1 MDIKLASTAFKDGE
15 LIPRKHTCDGQDI
28 SPQLA
33 WDSVP
38 AGTKSLALVCDDPD
52 APRGTWVHWVIFNL
66 PSELREL
73 HEDIPK
79 QRELKNG
86 ARQGVNDFGE
96 IGYGGPCPP
105 ALHRYYFKLY
115 ALDAPLSLVPG
126 ASKAQL
132 LSAVEGHVLAQG
144 QLIGRYKRS

>member
-1 MDIKLASTAFKDGE
+1 M
-15 LIPRKHTCDGQDI
+15 IPRKHTCDGPDV

-33 WDSVP
+33 WDYVP

-52 APRGTWVHWVIFNL
+52 APRGAWAHWVIFNL
-66 PSELREL
+66 PPGLREL
-73 HEDIPK
+73 HGDLPK
-79 QRELKNG
+79 QRELTNG

-96 IGYGGPCPP
+96 IGYSGPCPP
-105 ALHRYYFKLY
+105 ALHRYYFRLY

-132 LSAVEGHVLAQG
+132 LKAVEGHILSQG
-144 QLIGRYKRS
+144 QLMGRYKRS